1 MFPQII
7 TAFKSCQIIE
17 FITFRCQYSITHER
31 RIDGQAYNTVKPIV
45 EIELQRFHLFF
56 LFFIPIFLVFLFGVF
71 FLIVFFILFLFL
83 FCFFFLGLFSFL
95 CLFKQSKIFLIHA
108 ETVVSIYIEEHNV
121 SIVLSAPTTMT
132 AIACTVTEPHHCF
145 TTQHPFCISIRI
157 STLGQIVHFSFT
169 IGIQKHNVFIIPTTD
184 TYKFRKNPFTIGT
197 PLKPL
202 ITITVRILILCIHH
216 STYLLSLE
224 IDDADCRTIFK
235 KCDFFSVRTILRIE

>member
-1 MFPQII
+1 MQGSRKELVDSLYLIALQGINQFLPLLVLPYLMVVLGATGYGYIG
-7 TAFKSCQIIE
+7 FSLSVV
-17 FITFRCQYSITHER
+17 QYS
-31 RIDGQAYNTVKPIV
+31 
-45 EIELQRFHLFF
+45 
-56 LFFIPIFLVFLFGVF
+56 
-71 FLIVFFILFLFL
+71 
-83 FCFFFLGLFSFL
+83 
-95 CLFKQSKIFLIHA
+95 
-108 ETVVSIYIEEHNV
+108 
-121 SIVLSAPTTMT
+121 
-132 AIACTVTEPHHCF
+132 
-145 TTQHPFCISIRI
+145 TQHPFCISIRI